1 MMMNSYTTNEI
12 AVQEAMELEAAEL
25 KVIEDSLIE
34 RAYSGRSLYKLVTV
48 ETRLLILL
56 L

>member
-1 MMMNSYTTNEI
+1 MTTSIFFTNEQDLESHLTPE
-12 AVQEAMELEAAEL
+12 VEELRI
-25 KVIEDSLIE
+25 IEDSLIE

>member
-1 MMMNSYTTNEI
+1 MTTSSYTTND
-12 AVQEAMELEAAEL
+12 VVLQEAMERETAEL